1 MRYES
6 NLVFSALKAV
16 KHSGVE
22 LVFLRIVTIFVPFV
36 RTGMALMVFTLVMI
50 SFIYVQ
56 LMSLTSLL
64 KEDV

>member
-1 MRYES
+1 MRYEP

-22 LVFLRIVTIFVPFV
+22 LVFLRMVTMFVPFV
-36 RTGMALMVFTLVMI
+36 RTGMALMDFTLVMI